1 MEFFLRLTKIT
12 VFNCVYWTWRGLKL
26 GFFRIDYHRYFHGGS
41 LFGLVRHWRAVFGVD
56 IDLFRLGSTCFNA
69 PLPIFFNRNF
79 TSWWLDSFF
88 PLTDRYLVLTDCYRV
103 LLGSIGT
110 GIPSPSGEE
119 SRTQF
124 TSEWKVI
131 NKVAPPWG
139 EHSISVWVP
148 FHPSSICHRAKKDT
162 RKIL

>member
-1 MEFFLRLTKIT
+1 MFTGLDGALSWASFELIIIGTFTVDLYLAWSDIGAPCLASTLTC
-12 VFNCVYWTWRGLKL
+12 F
-26 GFFRIDYHRYFHGGS
+26 D
-41 LFGLVRHWRAVFGVD
+41 LVRRVLTHLC
-56 IDLFRLGSTCFNA
+56 LF
-69 PLPIFFNRNF
+69 FFNRNF

-131 NKVAPPWG
+131 NKVAPP
-139 EHSISVWVP
+139 
-148 FHPSSICHRAKKDT
+148 
-162 RKIL
+162 